1 MSLGKSNFYCNGIPD
16 SIVQAIAQATGMKRG
31 SLPFRYLGVNII
43 PKRLGVMD
51 CQCLVDKITERIA
64 RLGTRKLSYAGR
76 VVLVK
81 AVLST
86 LHNYW
91 VRIFILPKTVLDK
104 IDAMCR
110 KFLWHGT
117 DCKGSPA
124 LVAWR
129 NICRTKKKGGLGLK
143 NLHQWNIASLRKYVW
158 WIEQKS
164 DNLWVKW
171 IHAIYMKNQ
180 DWQYYEPS
188 SGASWAW
195 RRLCGVK
202 NILKPFLY
210 NEQWRNTGIEYTV
223 MMGYQWLEQTGVDV
237 PWYPWVSNRIMAP
250 KHEFFIWLALQ
261 QRLLTQDRMVKMGF
275 LQSNVC
281 WLCGQEEECHQH
293 LFFSCTYSRK
303 CLTVVENW
311 LQIRIPVQDVMEWW
325 LKYRNRSLLV
335 RQVLAASIAY
345 LMYEIWHAR
354 NRSRVES
361 FLVLPTVL
369 VRQVQRG
376 IVLRLKVRNVI
387 GRNRRVQ
394 LWLERICNGVN

>member
-1 MSLGKSNFYCNGIPD
+1 
-16 SIVQAIAQATGMKRG
+16 
-31 SLPFRYLGVNII
+31 
-43 PKRLGVMD
+43 
-51 CQCLVDKITERIA
+51 
-64 RLGTRKLSYAGR
+64 
-76 VVLVK
+76 
-81 AVLST
+81 
-86 LHNYW
+86 
-91 VRIFILPKTVLDK
+91 
-104 IDAMCR
+104 
-110 KFLWHGT
+110 
-117 DCKGSPA
+117 
-124 LVAWR
+124 
-129 NICRTKKKGGLGLK
+129 
-143 NLHQWNIASLRKYVW
+143 
-158 WIEQKS
+158 
-164 DNLWVKW
+164 
-171 IHAIYMKNQ
+171 
-180 DWQYYEPS
+180 
-188 SGASWAW
+188 
-195 RRLCGVK
+195 
-202 NILKPFLY
+202 
-210 NEQWRNTGIEYTV
+210 
-223 MMGYQWLEQTGVDV
+223 MGYQWLEQTGVDV

-250 KHEFFIWLALQ
+250 KHEFFIWLAVQ

-354 NRSRVES
+354 NRSHVES

-394 LWLERICNGVN
+394 LWLE